1 MRSLTTF
8 KKLLLDYGNAA
19 FDCGECDGLDVDPY
33 LELYEKLI
41 MARRACIQWAKK
53 SKKQNTELK
62 KQLAESEA
70 LFDLR
75 AKLLADHKIKTR
87 QKAKRRNGNIE

>member
-70 LFDLR
+70 QV
-75 AKLLADHKIKTR
+75 AELAARVKELCFSNKPV
-87 QKAKRRNGNIE
+87 GW